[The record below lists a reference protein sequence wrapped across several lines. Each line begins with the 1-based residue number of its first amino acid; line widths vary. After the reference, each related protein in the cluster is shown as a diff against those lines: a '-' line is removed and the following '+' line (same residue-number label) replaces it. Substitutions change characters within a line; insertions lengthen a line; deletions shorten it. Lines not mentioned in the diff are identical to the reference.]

1 LAFSRRRYRVDEA
14 HALGKG
20 GLIFLHHSPLTCT
33 THWELFGT
41 NARACRVRHG
51 RSAVSNNGCVAL
63 GLRRS
68 AHSGAFYLAHAF
80 FVRRTQR
87 EQCAMESFALSKD
100 DDTKV
105 RIACIQMQ
113 PVIGRV
119 EDNVMHSVSLIER
132 AVERGAELIVL
143 PELSNSGYMFN
154 SREEAFALSEPIPDG
169 PTVKAWSEIASRHK
183 LHLVAGICERD
194 GAKLFNSAVLIGPN
208 GYIGTFRKVHLW
220 NEENL
225 YFEPGDLGFPV
236 YHTAIGRIGMAIC
249 YDGWFPETYRL
260 AALQGAD
267 IVCVPTNWVPIPGQA
282 PGREAMANILAMAA
296 AHSNSIYIACADRVG
311 TERGQPFEGQSL
323 IVGHTGWPVAG
334 PASRDKEEIVIA
346 DVALGEARR
355 ARNWNAFNQVL
366 RDRRSDLYDEM
377 LGSDVKRGWY

>member
-1 LAFSRRRYRVDEA
+1 
-14 HALGKG
+14 
-20 GLIFLHHSPLTCT
+20 
-33 THWELFGT
+33 
-41 NARACRVRHG
+41 
-51 RSAVSNNGCVAL
+51 
-63 GLRRS
+63 
-68 AHSGAFYLAHAF
+68 
-80 FVRRTQR
+80 
-87 EQCAMESFALSKD
+87 M
-100 DDTKV
+100 
-105 RIACIQMQ
+105 
-113 PVIGRV
+113 
-119 EDNVMHSVSLIER
+119 
-132 AVERGAELIVL
+132 L
-143 PELSNSGYMFN
+143 PELSNTGYMF
-154 SREEAFALSEPIPDG
+154 SRARKPSRWRSRSPADRPC
-169 PTVKAWSEIASRHK
+169 KAWSEIAARHK

-194 GAKLFNSAVLIGPN
+194 GAKLFNSAVLIGPT

-282 PGREAMANILAMAA
+282 AGREAMANILAMAA

-323 IVGHTGWPVAG
+323 IVGYTGWPVAG

-346 DVALGEARR
+346 EVALGEARR

-377 LGSDVKRGWY
+377 LGSDIKRGWY